1 MLSCIQ
7 AQTATRLSLTL
18 SSCNVTRLSWRS
30 IAVFPVNK
38 FRNIVDAVDVTGS
51 AYVACPL
58 FQLTNGHRG
67 KFLELLARE
76 VYSQMH
82 PLATVEDAP
91 RGLCVNGSVRSIW
104 QTECDWL
111 CDGVR
116 VECKSSQLMWDRSNK
131 RWNVVFQNVKL
142 HSFDQL
148 FLVIYSPRK
157 LFFFQH
163 DRVLGLARNLDKT
176 LLDDRRIRIAAS
188 TTAACWESALEQ
200 ILCKLGSAC
209 NGCEIVRVLDVS
221 HELVQQLLADSQ
233 MITSGEDPYKGIP
246 LSSISS
252 SLRGKR
258 IEALVYEVDR
268 LLHPSSVFGPP
279 AKQESSFDWL
289 RDGLRVECKHA
300 KPCWDAYARVWVCQF
315 LGIKFALK
323 GYRSSAWFDELL
335 LAVYTPTGIH
345 IFRHN
350 GSFGISSA
358 GAASRT
364 KGLVIKVYAA
374 RGVRDVAAALQVIF
388 DKLQKGG
395 CKMIAAI
402 SW

>member
-1 MLSCIQ
+1 MLFCIQ
-7 AQTATRLSLTL
+7 AQAATRLSLTL
-18 SSCNVTRLSWRS
+18 SSGNVTRLSWRS

-38 FRNIVDAVDVTGS
+38 FQNIIDAVDVTGS

-91 RGLCVNGSVRSIW
+91 RGLCVNGNVRSSR
-104 QTECDWL
+104 QTEVDWL
-111 CDGVR
+111 CDGLR
-116 VECKSSQLMWDRSNK
+116 VECKSSQLTWDKGK
-131 RWNVVFQNVKL
+131 RTWRVQFRNVKP

-157 LFFFQH
+157 LVFVQH
-163 DRVLGLARNLDKT
+163 DTVLGLARNPDKT
-176 LLDDRRIRIAAS
+176 LLDAHTISISAKRNTS
-188 TTAACWESALEQ
+188 CWESALEQ
-200 ILCKLGSAC
+200 ILCKLGSAS
-209 NGCEIVRVLDVS
+209 NGCDIVGELDSS
-221 HELVQQLLADSQ
+221 HGWVQQLLADSQ
-233 MITSGEDPYKGIP
+233 MITSDEEDPYRGTP
-246 LSSISS
+246 LSSMSS
-252 SLRGKR
+252 SLRGRR
-258 IEALVYEVDR
+258 IEALVKEVDR

-279 AKQESSFDWL
+279 AKDLSFDWL
-289 RDGLRVECKHA
+289 RDGLRIECKHA
-300 KPCWDAYARVWVCQF
+300 KPYWDTHGQRWCCKFV
-315 LGIKFALK
+315 GIKFAFE
-323 GYRSSAWFDELL
+323 GHRSSAWFDELL

-345 IFRHN
+345 VLRHN
-350 GSFGISSA
+350 GSFGISTA
-358 GAASRT
+358 GAYSRT
-364 KGLVIKVYAA
+364 GGLSVNVYGPV
-374 RGVRDVAAALQVIF
+374 GVRDVAAALQFMF